1 MQDINRCELPPD
13 YFYYR
18 TISSDY
24 LSYLHSCSKNVR
36 VIQVGKYGQFAWA
49 KKIFGL
55 WIIKSEKI
63 DTPITIEQIRASG
76 IVWHGIVIWIPWSQ
90 YLEKIDGWRSFWLPP
105 THNTTS
111 GFTEIKEE
119 REYHSLWKTRVK
131 RALAR
136 YKKYEAAGEVK
147 IVNATTDEFCDAF
160 KGTYIKYWWKEVF
173 IEYFRAMRKS
183 NPKDTQAWVAYHGD
197 KPVAGLAVYDYGIK
211 KDINSS
217 VHMVAFT
224 REEWKPLQVGT
235 WLMDRWFTHC
245 QEKGIKYLNFDHLR
259 DNPLAKDQQ
268 GYTDFKENFIE
279 KRYKIVT
286 TWIKFF

>member
-1 MQDINRCELPPD
+1 MQDIDRSELPSD

-18 TISSDY
+18 TISKDY

-36 VIQVGKYGQFAWA
+36 IIKIGKHGQFAWA
-49 KKIFGL
+49 KKLLGI

-63 DTPITIEQIRASG
+63 DTPITIEQIRESG
-76 IVWHGIVIWIPWSQ
+76 IVGHGIILWVPWSQ
-90 YLEKIDGWRSFWLPP
+90 YAVKPQGWHSFWLPP

-111 GFTEIKEE
+111 WFTEIREW
-119 REYHSLWKTRVK
+119 REYHSLWKTRVR

-136 YKKYEAAGEVK
+136 YKKHEASWDVRM
-147 IVNATTDEFCDAF
+147 VDATTEEFCDAF
-160 KGTYIKYWWKEVF
+160 KGTYIKYWWKDIF
-173 IEYFRAMRKS
+173 IEYFRSMRKF
-183 NPKDTQAWVAYHGD
+183 NQKDTQSWIVYHGD
-197 KPVAGLAVYDYGIK
+197 NPVAGLAVYDYGIK
-211 KDINSS
+211 GNINSS

-224 REEWKPLQVGT
+224 REEWKPLQAGT

-245 QEKGIKYLNFDHLR
+245 KEKGIRYLNFDHLR

-268 GYTDFKENFIE
+268 WYTDFKENFIE